1 LNIFGGRKYKNVCR
15 VCQTNKN
22 NGWMLLSGVNNVFT
36 VIFYEYFSL
45 TYKLPLPY
53 TWFAE
58 KEGTSSISIQ
68 SGIRLCPVDKKRR
81 EL

>member
-1 LNIFGGRKYKNVCR
+1 MFI
-15 VCQTNKN
+15 
-22 NGWMLLSGVNNVFT
+22 T

-45 TYKLPLPY
+45 TYQHSLPY
-53 TWFAE
+53 SWFTE